1 MLEQGVGIICGPK
14 GCLRVSSLL
23 LDWDD
28 PEQRQLGQQFSLAY
42 QAALRANRDPG
53 KDHETLRLLAL
64 ITTGTG
70 QQRLPGL

>member
-1 MLEQGVGIICGPK
+1 MLDQGVGIICGPK

-28 PEQRQLGQQFSLAY
+28 PEQRQLAQQFSLAY
-42 QAALRANRDPG
+42 QAALQANRDPG
-53 KDHETLRLLAL
+53 RDPDVLRLLAL
-64 ITTGTG
+64 ISSGTG